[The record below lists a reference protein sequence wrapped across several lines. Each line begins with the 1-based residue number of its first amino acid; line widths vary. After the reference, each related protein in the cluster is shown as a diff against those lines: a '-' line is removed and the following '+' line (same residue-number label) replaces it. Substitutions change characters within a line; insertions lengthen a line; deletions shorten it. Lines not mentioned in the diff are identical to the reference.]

1 VPDVSLWMVINV
13 TTADAIH
20 SGYNEETALFAPPFP
35 LLPIVSWEQLI
46 SAKRAML
53 RISAKGVWL
62 A

>member
-1 VPDVSLWMVINV
+1 MVINV

>member
-1 VPDVSLWMVINV
+1 MVINA
-13 TTADAIH
+13 TTADSIQ
-20 SGYNEETALFAPPFP
+20 SGCNEETTLFAPPFP

-53 RISAKGVWL
+53 RISARGVWL